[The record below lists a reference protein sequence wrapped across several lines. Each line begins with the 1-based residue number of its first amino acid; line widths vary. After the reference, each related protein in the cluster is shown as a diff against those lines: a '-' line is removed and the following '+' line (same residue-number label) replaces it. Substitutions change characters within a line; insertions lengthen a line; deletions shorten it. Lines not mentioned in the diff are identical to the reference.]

1 MNIDNTILEDA
12 PVRAMTPDRIVRTA
26 LVAWKQGDF
35 AEFVNQFNDQFKFT
49 DQALGLE
56 FTKKGRL
63 TEFLV
68 KLSERFPDSER
79 KVNSI
84 LSSGN
89 RVVSEWTLTATETQ
103 PFLGNRILK
112 LPICIQGISAVL
124 IENGKISE
132 WSDYYDQLKSQR
144 YGIAGWFTE
153 WIEL

>member
-1 MNIDNTILEDA
+1 MNIDNTILEDT

-26 LVAWKQGDF
+26 LAAWQQGDF
-35 AEFVNQFNDQFKFT
+35 AEFVDEFNDKFKST

-79 KVNSI
+79 KVNRI
-84 LSSGN
+84 FSSGN
-89 RVVSEWTLTATETQ
+89 RVISEWTLTATETK

-112 LPICIQGISAVL
+112 LPICIQGISVVQ

-132 WSDYYDQLKSQR
+132 WSDYYEQLKSQR
-144 YGIAGWFTE
+144 YVIAGWFTE
-153 WIEL
+153 

>member
-144 YGIAGWFTE
+144 YGI
-153 WIEL
+153 